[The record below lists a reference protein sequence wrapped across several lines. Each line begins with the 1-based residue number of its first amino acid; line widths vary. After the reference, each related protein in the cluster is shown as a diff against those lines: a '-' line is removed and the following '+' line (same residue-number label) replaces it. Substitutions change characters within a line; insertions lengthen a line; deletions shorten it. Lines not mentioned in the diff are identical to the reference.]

1 MAIDTEKIT
10 DNARWERWE
19 DLQDE
24 KEERE
29 IRQQLDEL
37 RLDGSYD
44 HYHKQFLSL
53 SDEDIE
59 RLSGWYDAGDLCRQ
73 RRHIDR
79 LGHCPQPGNILLT
92 KAPIG

>member
-1 MAIDTEKIT
+1 MAIDTEKIA

-44 HYHKQFLSL
+44 H
-53 SDEDIE
+53 
-59 RLSGWYDAGDLCRQ
+59 
-73 RRHIDR
+73 
-79 LGHCPQPGNILLT
+79 
-92 KAPIG
+92 